1 MWRYLA
7 KRVFGAVVTLLLVV
21 SIAFFA
27 VNLLL
32 PYDFAIGLGQ
42 RQAAAEEI
50 RAMLGTDRA
59 LVVQWAD
66 YMSRVLRGDFGA
78 SFYDFGYWTAG
89 APTIGVRGMVLSVL
103 PQTLSIFAV
112 GGIVAFLLGEWFGR
126 VVAWQRNRAMRG
138 TASTLSVLAFTSF
151 PPWLVFLLVYFLT
164 NRLYQAR
171 DMFGMGPVA
180 YGPLPDGP
188 ILGVLA
194 FGLLIALAG
203 AILLRGWARKNGRR
217 GLAAAAM
224 PLAAGALVVALLAL
238 GVWAEAI
245 HNLLLPSAVMATLA
259 IVIIAFGEIMLV
271 MRAGVAAEM
280 TEDYVFTARAKGVP
294 ERLVRDRHVAP
305 NAIVPALSRFIT
317 SVPYLLTGLIIIERE
332 LRLNG
337 IASLFF
343 SSIESGDVPV
353 ILGILLMVGAIGMAL
368 RIALDVAQLVMDPR
382 IRAGVKA

>member
-1 MWRYLA
+1 MFRYLT
-7 KRVFGAVVTLLLVV
+7 KRVLGAVVTLLVVV

-50 RAMLGTDRA
+50 RALLGTDRH

-66 YMSRVLRGDFGA
+66 YMLRVIRGDFGA

-89 APTIGVRGMVLSVL
+89 TPTSGVRGMVLGAL
-103 PQTLSIFAV
+103 PETLAIFAV
-112 GGIVAFLLGEWFGR
+112 GGVVAFLLGEWFGR
-126 VVAWQRNRAMRG
+126 VVAWQRIRIVRG
-138 TASTLSVLAFTSF
+138 SASTLSVLAFTSF

-164 NRLYQAR
+164 DRLYQAR
-171 DMFGMGPVA
+171 DIFGLGPVA
-180 YGPLPDGP
+180 YGPMPEGP

-194 FGLLIALAG
+194 FGLLIALGG
-203 AILLRGWARKNGRR
+203 ALLLRGWARKNGRR
-217 GLAAAAM
+217 ALAAASI
-224 PLAAGALVVALLAL
+224 PLSLAALVVALLSL
-238 GVWAEAI
+238 GVWADAI
-245 HNLLLPSAVMATLA
+245 DALLLPSAVMATLG

-305 NAIVPALSRFIT
+305 NAIVPALSRFVT

-332 LRLNG
+332 LRLHG

-343 SSIESGDVPV
+343 EAIESGDIPV

-382 IRAGVKA
+382 IRSEVKA

>member
-1 MWRYLA
+1 MFRYLT
-7 KRVFGAVVTLLLVV
+7 KHVLGAVVTLLLVI

-32 PYDFAIGLGQ
+32 PYDFAIALGQ
-42 RQAAAEEI
+42 RQDAAEEI
-50 RAMLGTDRA
+50 RALLGTDRP
-59 LVVQWAD
+59 LVVQWVD
-66 YMSRVLRGDFGA
+66 YMSRVIRGDFGA

-89 APTIGVRGMVLSVL
+89 TPTSGVRGMVIGAL
-103 PQTLSIFAV
+103 PETLTIFAV
-112 GGIVAFLLGEWFGR
+112 GGVVAFLLGEWFGR
-126 VVAWQRNRAMRG
+126 VVAWQRNRALRG
-138 TASTLSVLAFTSF
+138 SASILSVLAFTSF
-151 PPWLVFLLVYFLT
+151 PPWLVFLLLYFLT
-164 NRLYQAR
+164 DRLYQAR
-171 DMFGMGPVA
+171 EVFGMGPIGL
-180 YGPLPDGP
+180 GPMPEGP

-194 FGLLIALAG
+194 FGLLIALGG

-217 GLAAAAM
+217 ALAAAAL
-224 PLAAGALVVALLAL
+224 PLAGGALVVALLAL

-245 HNLLLPSAVMATLA
+245 DSLLLPSAVMATLA

-332 LRLNG
+332 LHLNG

-382 IRAGVKA
+382 IRSGVKT